1 MKQKSLT
8 LLLIITILALSMIGC
23 EKKVK
28 FDTGD
33 TELDSALEE
42 LWQYEI
48 EDYNSNNQSSEV
60 SESNKKEL
68 EILESFVITKKET
81 STLNGEVIDE
91 PDSYYLV
98 LKVENND
105 LLDDYKYY
113 NIIVTAEKDG
123 SSKEFDKNHFRYVT
137 TLAEDLNIIS
147 RLDKNERYIA
157 FNIDWNEY
165 SYYSLNINNTI
176 KNTSTDYKISNM
188 QNISYEDMVTK
199 CYDDIFNSV
208 TNKTVIINEVEIS
221 CSEAAIIDGK
231 LKSKIQFENKGSI
244 PTDDQKL
251 YKIRFLTEDNKDY
264 NFLRGINIPQILPNE
279 KYEYVIDIKNDSISK
294 SFILQIYSDIDNLE
308 DISYLKTN

>member
-1 MKQKSLT
+1 M
-8 LLLIITILALSMIGC
+8 
-23 EKKVK
+23 
-28 FDTGD
+28 
-33 TELDSALEE
+33 
-42 LWQYEI
+42 
-48 EDYNSNNQSSEV
+48 
-60 SESNKKEL
+60 
-68 EILESFVITKKET
+68 ESFVITKKET